1 VFHDVVLEKQ
11 ESATQF
17 GELNR
22 IHVTFLLGDLYLE
35 PQFVPLL

>member
-17 GELNR
+17 GEIDG
-22 IHVTFLLGDLYLE
+22 IHVTFRPGDLYLE